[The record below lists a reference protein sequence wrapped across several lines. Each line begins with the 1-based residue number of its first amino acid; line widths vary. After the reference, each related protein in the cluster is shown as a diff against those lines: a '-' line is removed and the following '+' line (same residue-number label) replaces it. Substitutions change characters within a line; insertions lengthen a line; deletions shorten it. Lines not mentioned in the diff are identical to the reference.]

1 MKGFAALSNRMKAVA
16 GLVTPGNRVCDVG
29 CDHGYVSIYLV
40 QTKKTP
46 KVLAM
51 DVNQGPLAAAKEHI
65 VKFGVEDYIDLRLSN
80 GLSDYRMGEAD
91 TLICAGMGGRLLM
104 EILDKEPEKTADFQE
119 LILQPQSEIPLF
131 RRFLREKGYTVTAED
146 MILEEGKFYPMMRA
160 VLSVEKKDTEKSR
173 EGYSLE
179 DRFGPLL
186 LQTEHP
192 VLFQFIIQEKRVK
205 ESILKRLESCENNEE
220 IEKRRS
226 EIRED
231 MEYLRL
237 AAGLFTKKQ

>member
-1 MKGFAALSNRMKAVA
+1 MKGFAELSNRMKAVA
-16 GLVTPGNRVCDVG
+16 ELVTQGNRVCDVG

-65 VKFGVEDYIDLRLSN
+65 VKFGVEDYIDLRLSD
-80 GLSDYRMGEAD
+80 GLSNYQIGEAD

-104 EILDKEPEKTADFQE
+104 EILEKAPEKTADFQE

-131 RRFLREKGYTVTAED
+131 RSFLRKKGYIVVAED
-146 MILEEGKFYPMMRA
+146 MIWEEGKFYPMMKA
-160 VLSVEKKDTEKSR
+160 VPQKGKMNTEKSK

-186 LQTEHP
+186 LKERNP
-192 VLFQFIIQEKRVK
+192 VLLRFIMQEKRVK
-205 ESILKRLESCENNEE
+205 ESILKKLEDCENREE

-226 EIRED
+226 ELRED
-231 MEYLRL
+231 LEYLRL
-237 AAGLFTKKQ
+237 AADLVAK